1 MFYKYPEIENSYQTG
16 FIDTIRENG
25 FDDIPYIVMEKVHG
39 SNTQVNYNLLTKE
52 FTFGSRN
59 NYLGENDV
67 FYNVQ
72 KCVEPLKENI
82 VKLANKLYK
91 DLAFYGQYMLSMTV
105 FGEICGGIY
114 PHTDVPF
121 DKTAYKVQKG
131 VYYSPSNQWLAFD
144 VGYVVAGSEHMYFLP
159 GSLFVSACLNA
170 RIPIVP
176 ILASVESL
184 DKALE
189 YPNDGKTNVYERFN
203 LPEIEHNVM
212 EGVVIRPLM
221 QDIWFGQNRL
231 VLKNKNDKFK
241 EKWRAKKADVSDEVS
256 EIAKRAMEEI
266 SQYITYNRVHNVI
279 SHIGEVT
286 VNDIGKVIAMT
297 SQDILKD
304 YKKEYNTFDFIE
316 KKDEKLVTKYLNKE
330 VSKCVRDV
338 IVYHK

>member
-1 MFYKYPEIENSYQTG
+1 
-16 FIDTIRENG
+16 
-25 FDDIPYIVMEKVHG
+25 
-39 SNTQVNYNLLTKE
+39 
-52 FTFGSRN
+52 
-59 NYLGENDV
+59 
-67 FYNVQ
+67 
-72 KCVEPLKENI
+72 
-82 VKLANKLYK
+82 
-91 DLAFYGQYMLSMTV
+91 MLSMTV
-105 FGEICGGIY
+105 FGEVCGGIY

-184 DKALE
+184 DEALE
-189 YPNDGKTNVYERFN
+189 YPNDGNTNVYERFD

-256 EIAKRAMEEI
+256 DVVKRSMM
-266 SQYITYNRVHNVI
+266 SPLSITTI
-279 SHIGEVT
+279 IGTALPLAIVLSM
-286 VNDIGKVIAMT
+286 ICWICPCLL
-297 SQDILKD
+297 Q
-304 YKKEYNTFDFIE
+304 
-316 KKDEKLVTKYLNKE
+316 E
-330 VSKCVRDV
+330 VSSSPIPCCR
-338 IVYHK
+338 